1 VQCALVGKVSA
12 AQDTLVLLLLSPTS
26 HVEASSGLKVL
37 PPGSYTNLQ
46 SLLVLKLPGLPG
58 WLSWS
63 QMLLWLLSLLSCVG
77 LPSMLLGL
85 WLLLRGTCTCGFVIR
100 LASLFLMLEMSVCSC
115 VRQLF
120 GWASVASD
128 GLGGVAV
135 IDEGGGGVRS

>member
-1 VQCALVGKVSA
+1 VQCVLVGKVSA
-12 AQDTLVLLLLSPTS
+12 AQDTLVLLLLSPTL

-46 SLLVLKLPGLPG
+46 SLLVLKLLGLPG
-58 WLSWS
+58 WLSRL
-63 QMLLWLLSLLSCVG
+63 QMLLWLLSLLSHVG

-85 WLLLRGTCTCGFVIR
+85 WLLFQGTCTCGFVIR

-120 GWASVASD
+120 SWASVASD
-128 GLGGVAV
+128 GLGGAAV
-135 IDEGGGGVRS
+135 IDKGGGGVCL